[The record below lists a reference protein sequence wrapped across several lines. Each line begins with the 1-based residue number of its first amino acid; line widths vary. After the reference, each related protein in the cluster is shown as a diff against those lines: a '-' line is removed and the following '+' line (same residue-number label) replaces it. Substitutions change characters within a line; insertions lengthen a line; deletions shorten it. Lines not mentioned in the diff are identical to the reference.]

1 MDARMLIAQG
11 IGTIATVIAI
21 LAYQCKDTKKLYLMQ
36 FFSNLGFTLHYLV
49 LGAATGLLLNGMG
62 TVRLVMLSFIKG
74 KWARSN
80 AAMWILMAV
89 MVLCTVITWN
99 GWLSLL
105 PALAQVLSTP
115 LYFRRNGKLL
125 RYGQL
130 FFMSP
135 CWLIY
140 NIFNYSIPGAVTDL
154 MHMTSVIV
162 SFIRFKGQL
171 GKEEAKGETV

>member
-11 IGTIATVIAI
+11 IGTIATIIAI
-21 LAYQCKDTKKLYLMQ
+21 LAFQCKETKKLYLMQ
-36 FFSNLGFTLHYLV
+36 FFSNLLFTLHYLV

-62 TVRLVMLSFIKG
+62 TVRLVLLSFVKG

-80 AAMWILMAV
+80 AAMWALMGV
-89 MVLCTVITWN
+89 MAICTGVTWD

-105 PALAQVLSTP
+105 PALAQIFSTP
-115 LYFRRNGKLL
+115 LYYRQNGKLL

-140 NIFNYSIPGAVTDL
+140 NLFNYSIPGAVTDL
-154 MHMTSVIV
+154 MHMTSVVV

-171 GKEEAKGETV
+171 GKEEAKGENA

>member
-1 MDARMLIAQG
+1 MDARMLIAQA
-11 IGTIATVIAI
+11 IGTLATAIAI
-21 LAYQCKDTKKLYLMQ
+21 LAFQCKDTKKLYLMQ
-36 FFSNLGFTLHYLV
+36 FFSNLFFTLHYLV

-62 TVRLVMLSFIKG
+62 TVRLVLLSLINK

-105 PALAQVLSTP
+105 PAIAQIFSTP
-115 LYFRRNGKLL
+115 LYFKRNGKML

-154 MHMTSVIV
+154 MHMTSVII
-162 SFIRFKGQL
+162 SLIRFKGKL
-171 GKEEAKGETV
+171 K